1 MLGIIYLILAGILGY
16 KASKILI
23 EEGTKFSFINRI
35 WLTLP
40 ASFGVGTLLLT
51 WVVYIISWFFS
62 VVGKVENPLLYGNAI
77 GMAGV
82 LIFIILIEVQKYR
95 SHSSLVRSNME
106 IGLTEQIDQDRK
118 LKKKSR
124 KFSMDNLITD
134 KSRFKKELILFGLLA
149 AFITYMMFY
158 VFYMKDGILYS
169 GLTVYGDYAPHT
181 AMIRSFS
188 MGNNFPTQYPHYGG
202 ADVKYHFMF
211 QFLAGNLEYLGMRMD
226 VAYNIVSLTSLT
238 GFLMLLYQLALRI
251 TGKMCC
257 GVLTIFLFFF
267 RSGMAFYRF
276 VWEHIQAGN
285 LLETLTEN
293 VSFIGYT
300 TNENWGLWNLNVY
313 LNQRHLAFGLL
324 MVTLA
329 LYLFMDWLE
338 TGTMHEEKGFVW
350 MKERLFSKEGWRS
363 RNLEQA
369 LLMGLF
375 LGLCAFWN
383 GAAVIGGLL
392 ILCGFAVFSDG
403 KLDYLIMA
411 AVTIFFSY
419 LQTKIF
425 ISGSAMSP
433 QIYLGFLA
441 EDKTVWGVVKYL
453 FWMSGVFFLGLLVL
467 GWFMR
472 RRERAIL
479 LGFIFPTIFAFV
491 LLMTPDINVNHKYIM
506 ISYAFL
512 TIFWA
517 WTICNFWTGER
528 VKRNVKIA
536 DERKTEDIENE
547 IKKETSQSD
556 VKTGRD
562 RKIRKFAGKVLA
574 AILTICLSITGI
586 YDFAVIVKGNGPGR
600 RVAVNM
606 NSDLTCW
613 LAEHL
618 DKNDLLLTP
627 EYSMN
632 EVTMSGVMLYC
643 GWPYYAWSAGYDTN
657 YRAAQAVTIY
667 TTSDS
672 ETLKSTVKQEKIT
685 YILFEEGSEFEQQVC
700 QEETIAATY
709 EKVYETQDGRIRIY
723 KTN

>member
-23 EEGTKFSFINRI
+23 EEETKFSFINRI
-35 WLTLP
+35 WLILP

-95 SHSSLVRSNME
+95 SHSSLIRSNME

-267 RSGMAFYRF
+267 RSGMAFFRF

-300 TNENWGLWNLNVY
+300 TNENWGLWNFNVY

-338 TGTMHEEKGFVW
+338 AGTMHEEKGFVW
-350 MKERLFSKEGWRS
+350 MKKRLFSKEGWRS

-467 GWFMR
+467 VWFMR

-700 QEETIAATY
+700 QEKTIAATY

>member
-1 MLGIIYLILAGILGY
+1 MLGIIYLILAEILGY

-23 EEGTKFSFINRI
+23 EEETKFSFINRI
-35 WLTLP
+35 WLILP

-95 SHSSLVRSNME
+95 SHSSLIRSNME

-267 RSGMAFYRF
+267 RSGMAFFRF

-300 TNENWGLWNLNVY
+300 TNENWGLWNFNVY

-338 TGTMHEEKGFVW
+338 AGTMHEEKGFVW

-467 GWFMR
+467 VWFMR

-700 QEETIAATY
+700 QEKTIAATY